1 MRTEDLNK
9 LKQFESILKQCLM
22 KKFGSFLPE
31 NKVSLLNNETFTVL
45 NDLDKFKN
53 LKTREEIQGRILRD
67 MLDSLIDIKCQKE
80 LEINGAKVTIDNY
93 GIQLEEELIEYY
105 AKEVS
110 EAFHFDINEIP
121 ELSRNSEV
129 IVKLKE
135 CYKEGL
141 DQNVFNSDA
150 IKLLNKDELVDV
162 IKTYDT
168 YSINE
173 YLEKN
178 KELANNKDEQII
190 EEKLDRKGSIQ
201 LVDINEKKHIKYID
215 PDNVTHLVEVKNDKV
230 NDFYKQ
236 KISELKPGEELNP
249 EEFFKELN
257 NINEEIK
264 LTNTND
270 VNHDALNPTQ
280 ENMIKFVDNSEKI
293 QKEIKD
299 NVQDLNGVM
308 HSPDANIH
316 VINNTND
323 IVYTEDSGKNIETNV
338 IQNGVNTANNTSQQ
352 NIDASQHTLTAEEY
366 NELCMRYA
374 NNEQLTEEEMD
385 ALKRATPDLVDNNVA
400 TVEKEGIGLKL
411 SNKLASYGF
420 ASNASLLYIILITVF
435 VGVFIGALI
444 FSLVN

>member
-80 LEINGAKVTIDNY
+80 LEINGTKVTIDNY

-129 IVKLKE
+129 LVKLKE

-323 IVYTEDSGKNIETNV
+323 IVYTEDSGN
-338 IQNGVNTANNTSQQ
+338 S
-352 NIDASQHTLTAEEY
+352 
-366 NELCMRYA
+366 
-374 NNEQLTEEEMD
+374 
-385 ALKRATPDLVDNNVA
+385 KRC
-400 TVEKEGIGLKL
+400 
-411 SNKLASYGF
+411 
-420 ASNASLLYIILITVF
+420 
-435 VGVFIGALI
+435 
-444 FSLVN
+444 